1 MKFKKIIGGSEK
13 DAYKKFPWLRNAKIF
28 DATIDITQDYLI
40 WEDGVWKG
48 GVWEDGFW
56 EGGVWKGGVW
66 KDGFWED
73 GVWEGGFWEGG
84 FWEDGFW
91 EDGVWEVGFMWS
103 NLRQKYIRTIQKKG
117 KFIEKKAGK
126 S

>member
-73 GVWEGGFWEGG
+73 GVWE
-84 FWEDGFW
+84 
-91 EDGVWEVGFMWS
+91 VGFMWS